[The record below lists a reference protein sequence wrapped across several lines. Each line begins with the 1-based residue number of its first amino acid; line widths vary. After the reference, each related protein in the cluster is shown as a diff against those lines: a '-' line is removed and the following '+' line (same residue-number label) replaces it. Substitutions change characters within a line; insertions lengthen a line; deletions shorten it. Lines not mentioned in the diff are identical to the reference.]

1 MDEQSPLAEDFA
13 IDTLL
18 QHLGEEE
25 HYAGAVVQP
34 LFQNSLFVFERCAD
48 LERVLRSEVEPYA
61 YTRISNPTTALA
73 EKKIAALEGTE
84 TCRLFSSGM
93 GAISAAILSCVE
105 AGSHVVCTNAAYGPT
120 KGFLLEYLP
129 RFGVETTLVDGT
141 DVQAVRE
148 AMRENTTLLYLET
161 PGSVTFA
168 IQDLEALVHLA
179 KEHGAATICDNSTAT
194 PIFQRPASFGVD
206 LVVHSVTKYLAGH
219 SDVVAGCVC
228 GSRDRIQALTWA
240 EGQYLGASIDPFAA
254 WLLTRSLRTL
264 PIRMQRHQRSAT
276 EVALFL
282 QGHPAVAAVNYPG
295 LPDHPARGLIEKQMS
310 GASGMLSFRLKD
322 SRKETSYA
330 FCESLSLFQI
340 GVSWGG
346 HESLAIPVPL
356 PDGETWVIRLS
367 VGLESAHDLIADLRS
382 ALDSLGE

>member
-1 MDEQSPLAEDFA
+1 MDEQPPQDDDLGV
-13 IDTLL
+13 DTLL
-18 QHLGEEE
+18 QHLGEEQ

-48 LERVLRSEVEPYA
+48 LERALRSEVEPFA

-84 TCRLFSSGM
+84 ACRLFASGM
-93 GAISAAILSCVE
+93 GALSAAVLSNVR
-105 AGSHVVCTNAAYGPT
+105 TNAAYGPT
-120 KGFLLEYLP
+120 KSFLLEYLP
-129 RFGVETTLVDGT
+129 KFDVQTTLVDGT
-141 DVQAVRE
+141 DVHAVE
-148 AMRENTTLLYLET
+148 AAIQGNTELLYLET

-168 IQDLEALVHLA
+168 IQDLEAMVKMA
-179 KEHGAATICDNSTAT
+179 RRHGITTICDNSTVT
-194 PIFQRPASFGVD
+194 PVFQRPASFGVD
-206 LVVHSVTKYLAGH
+206 LVVHSATKCLSGH

-228 GSRDRIQALTWA
+228 GSSERIHALTWS

-282 QGHPAVAAVNYPG
+282 QGHPAVEVVNYPG
-295 LPDHPARGLIEKQMS
+295 LADHPACALIEKQMA
-310 GASGMLSFRLKD
+310 GASGMLSFRLVD
-322 SRKETSYA
+322 GTKESAFA
-330 FCESLSLFQI
+330 FCESLRLFQI

-346 HESLAIPVPL
+346 HESLAIPIP
-356 PDGETWVIRLS
+356 PSDGDTWVIRLS
-367 VGLESAHDLIADLRS
+367 IGLEAAPDLIADLRR
-382 ALDSLGE
+382 ALDEQTR